1 MASIDATIEV
11 QQPLR
16 TVYNQWTQ
24 FEEFP
29 RFMEGVEEVVQL
41 DEATL
46 QWQARIAGVKRAW
59 KARIVEQEPD
69 RVVSWASIEGT
80 RHDGRVTFEP
90 LGPDTTRV
98 HLALDLDPQ
107 DLVEKAGE
115 VSGLIEMRAQDDLER
130 FREFMEARPIETGA
144 WRGEIHDGEVT
155 EQDG

>member
-1 MASIDATIEV
+1 M
-11 QQPLR
+11 P
-16 TVYNQWTQ
+16 
-24 FEEFP
+24 
-29 RFMEGVEEVVQL
+29 
-41 DEATL
+41 
-46 QWQARIAGVKRAW
+46 
-59 KARIVEQEPD
+59 
-69 RVVSWASIEGT
+69 
-80 RHDGRVTFEP
+80 VTFEP